1 MTSTKR
7 PFLIL
12 LLACISQLACGQSEA
27 DRLQIAGAVL
37 PLPEDMREGAAV
49 LGYRGATP
57 GPLVELREGTNDMIC
72 LADKPGDENYHV
84 ACYHRS
90 LEPFMARGRELR
102 ADGNERDEI
111 MRIRAEEIENGS
123 LAFPDH
129 PAALYSRTGKA
140 YNPEIGEIE
149 DSRGLNVVYM
159 PYATAE
165 ETGLATAPANGAP
178 WLMFPGL
185 PWAHVMI
192 STE

>member
-1 MTSTKR
+1 MLTKGPLLYLVLLSMT
-7 PFLIL
+7 
-12 LLACISQLACGQSEA
+12 QLACGQSEA

-49 LGYRGATP
+49 LGFRDAAP
-57 GPLVELREGTNDMIC
+57 DRLVQLREGTNDMIC

-102 ADGNERDEI
+102 TEGKERDEI
-111 MRIRAEEIENGS
+111 ARIRREEIEAGS
-123 LAFPDH
+123 LEFPEH

-140 YNPEIGEIE
+140 YDAQTGEIE
-149 DSRGLNVVYM
+149 ESRGLNVIYM
-159 PYATAE
+159 SYATAE

-192 STE
+192 STD

>member
-1 MTSTKR
+1 MYRKGSLLSVILVSMT
-7 PFLIL
+7 
-12 LLACISQLACGQSEA
+12 QLACGQSEA

-49 LGYRGATP
+49 LGYRAAAP
-57 GPLVELREGTNDMIC
+57 DRLVELREGTNDMIC

-90 LEPFMARGRELR
+90 LEPFMARGRQLR
-102 ADGNERDEI
+102 TEGKERDEI
-111 MRIRAEEIENGS
+111 ARIRREEIEAGA
-123 LAFPDH
+123 LIFPEH

-140 YNPEIGEIE
+140 FNPETGEIDE
-149 DSRGLNVVYM
+149 SRGLHVIYM
-159 PYATAE
+159 SYATAE